1 MYKYSKFSL
10 GLSPDSTRVTQ
21 MRKRQTGGGAQS
33 RKYTG
38 CGHTSL
44 QARLRDQDDNRMEYI
59 GISVEL
65 KAKKF
70 EQSRQR

>member
-1 MYKYSKFSL
+1 
-10 GLSPDSTRVTQ
+10 
-21 MRKRQTGGGAQS
+21 MRKRQTGGAPS
-33 RKYTG
+33 RKTQVVVIQVCKLG
-38 CGHTSL
+38 SEIKMII
-44 QARLRDQDDNRMEYI
+44 DRMEYI